1 MLAFQ
6 IISEWSLWLLLMVL
20 PAIFTGVWYF
30 YYKDHSLSEMPKTA
44 TIIAKLLRI
53 IVLIL
58 ICLLSFSLIFKWNK
72 SLIKKPLIAIAIDQS
87 QSIKLSS
94 KFNEQKEKIVDFI
107 KNINPKSEYNI
118 KILGFGSD
126 IKPIDSLQF
135 EQKTT
140 NISNVIHYIHQQYEY
155 DNLGAIVL
163 LSDGIYNQGSN
174 PIYINELASTP
185 IFSVCL
191 GDSTTQT
198 DLIIDKINYNSK
210 VFVGNNIRIQVAVKA
225 NKLIGKSSKIHLL
238 ANGKTIESQN
248 IIINRNQFFQT
259 YTFVINNEKEGIYK
273 YQIKLD
279 TIQNESSIIN
289 NNGYAIIH
297 VSSEKQKII
306 IATSFPHPDI
316 GAIKS
321 ALETNPS
328 YSVTILNPEIAADSI
343 TTANAIILY
352 QLPSKINNASLLL
365 KNILIHQTPTLFII
379 GGQSQINAL
388 NANMPSPILI
398 PKANQTDDAYPLF
411 NKNENLFNLSTESKE
426 IIESFPPLLVYFGDY
441 KHNANAEIVAYQKIK
456 QIQTDKPLIIFD
468 YWQEHHR
475 YGIIYGEGIYRWR
488 LAEYAQKQQNIV
500 FNEFI
505 NKLINYLLSNQKK
518 ERFKI
523 INKQIYNE
531 LENITFDAELY
542 NKSYE
547 PISNA
552 EINMSIASA
561 DNKYSFTFDA
571 NNPFYSLN
579 IGRFPAGEYK
589 WKANAQ
595 TTSEKFSK
603 TGIFVVKEENLE
615 TSNLMADHQLMEQ
628 LAIRSGGRIL
638 SLDSLFQIQNIL
650 NKYNNIVPISYSE
663 EDFVSLIDFNW
674 ILIIIIIFISIEW
687 FLRRYFGSI

>member
-1 MLAFQ
+1 MLLFQ
-6 IISEWSLWLLLMVL
+6 IISEWSLWWLLLVL
-20 PAIFTGVWYF
+20 PAVFVVVWYF
-30 YYKDHSLSEMPKTA
+30 YHKDNSLSEMPKTA
-44 TIIAKLLRI
+44 TTFAKLLRI
-53 IVLIL
+53 MVLIF
-58 ICLLSFSLIFKWNK
+58 ICLLCFGLIFKWNK
-72 SLIKKPLIAIAIDQS
+72 NQIKKPLIAIAIDQS

-94 KFNEQKEKIVDFI
+94 KFNEQKEKISAFI
-107 KNINPKSEYNI
+107 KNINLTNNYNI
-118 KILGFGSD
+118 KIFGFGSD
-126 IKPIDSLQF
+126 VKLLDSLQF
-135 EQKTT
+135 EEKAT
-140 NISNVIHYIHQQYEY
+140 NISNVIHYIHQQFEYE
-155 DNLGAIVL
+155 NLGAIVL

-174 PIYINELASTP
+174 PIYLNELASTP

-191 GDSTTQT
+191 GDSVPQA

-210 VFVGNNIRIQVAVKA
+210 VFVGNNIKIQVAVKA
-225 NKLIGKSSKIHLL
+225 NKLIGKKSKIHLL
-238 ANGKTIESQN
+238 SDGKTIKSQD
-248 IIINRNQFFQT
+248 IIINKNQFYQT
-259 YTFVINNEKEGIYK
+259 FTFVVNNEKEGIYK

-279 TIQNESSIIN
+279 PIENESSFIN

-297 VSSEKQKII
+297 VSSDKQKII

-328 YSVTILNPEIAADSI
+328 YSVTILSPEKAADSLAG
-343 TTANAIILY
+343 ANAVILY
-352 QLPSKINNASLLL
+352 QLPSKFNNATTLF
-365 KNILIHQTPTLFII
+365 KNIFINQTPTLFIL

-398 PKANQTDDAYPLF
+398 PKANQTDDAYPLL
-411 NKNENLFNLSTESKE
+411 NKNENLFNLSSESKE

-441 KHNANAEIVAYQKIK
+441 KLKPNAEVVAYQKIK

-468 YWQEHHR
+468 YWQENHK
-475 YGIIYGEGIYRWR
+475 YGIIFGEGIYRWR

-505 NKLINYLLSNQKK
+505 NKLINYLLLNQKK
-518 ERFKI
+518 ERFRI

-547 PISNA
+547 PISDA
-552 EINMSIASA
+552 EINMSITSA
-561 DNKYSFTFDA
+561 NNKYTFTFDA

-589 WKANAQ
+589 WTANAQ
-595 TTSEKFSK
+595 TKSEKFSK
-603 TGIFVVKEENLE
+603 SGIFIVKEENIE
-615 TSNLMADHQLMEQ
+615 TNNLIADAQLMEQ
-628 LAIRSGGRIL
+628 LAIRSGGRML
-638 SLDSLFQIQNIL
+638 SLDSLFEISNIIKNQSNIL
-650 NKYNNIVPISYSE
+650 PVSYSE

-674 ILIIIIIFISIEW
+674 ILIIIVILISIEW
-687 FLRRYFGSI
+687 FLRRYFGSL